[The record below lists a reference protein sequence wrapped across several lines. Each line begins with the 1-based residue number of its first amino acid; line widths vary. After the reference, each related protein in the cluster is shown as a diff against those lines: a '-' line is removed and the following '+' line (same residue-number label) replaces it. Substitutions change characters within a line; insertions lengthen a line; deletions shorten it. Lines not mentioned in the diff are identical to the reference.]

1 MAEEININSIF
12 YISLLTVL
20 TIKEKYKKICCQS
33 SSSPE
38 GVATAHNAG
47 FLNIVRRLDWP
58 IFANYRNGHGHHTDF
73 LIGNSFLAYAI

>member
-1 MAEEININSIF
+1 MAEEININSI
-12 YISLLTVL
+12 VL
-20 TIKEKYKKICCQS
+20 YQFINRTIEEKYKKICCQS
-33 SSSPE
+33 SNSHE

-58 IFANYRNGHGHHTDF
+58 IFANSRNGHGHYTVF

>member
-12 YISLLTVL
+12 YISLLPVL

-33 SSSPE
+33 SNSPE

-47 FLNIVRRLDWP
+47 ILNIVRRLDWP
-58 IFANYRNGHGHHTDF
+58 IFANSRNGHGHYTVF